1 MAQSYLR
8 TIEFKVKDTALKT
21 AVTKLGKSLGS
32 IDKNVAQINKNF
44 TGLSKALKGVATEF
58 RQIAKSSEKL
68 AKNSSK
74 QKSPLDPQKLTQ
86 SAKGLVKIK
95 KLLQDLKNTS
105 SLLDT
110 DGRKTS
116 DFNEQAKAFAKFI
129 KNIAEGTK
137 TLANN
142 EAVLKRQISALATAA
157 NNAEINGRVYVNSV
171 QAQTRAEQKL
181 RLAQLDRIRAQ
192 KELYAGGTGGAFQN
206 NKALLAMK
214 PDNNIASLSVYRAE
228 LEQALSLVD
237 LSGEEYQK
245 IEAAIDGINE
255 RLNASSKAKKEQL
268 KVEQDLGK
276 AEAKRLK
283 NQETFLTIAN
293 RSVSRAK
300 FDTQAAI
307 NVGKAF
313 GKLPNLAKIGIGVKG
328 LRDMDKW
335 LRRISPMFLDV
346 DKKLGKLTQRI
357 PVIGKVLN
365 ENLSTNAR
373 WSAQFIEGITSV
385 NLAWSGMM
393 QTIQAAQAFV
403 AFEKQA
409 AIALNNVARHIK
421 QVWGVAGAMMMGL
434 ISPGQVGKNAL
445 ASLNDRPEVMAAR
458 RGPSSIERLEYQL
471 AKKQAELK
479 NTELKEGARIQTLS
493 RQTLEI
499 EAALTEE
506 TRERIRLKQIEQS
519 IMKGGPVWTQY
530 DSPAGP
536 GVAGAGWGSNMD
548 DRLGQIRL
556 RIGEELTANS
566 LENSQAV
573 RELLL
578 DERKINVQL
587 KIRDRILKTIRQGVE
602 NVNLSVEEQRNLFG
616 TSNAEALA
624 AQREMATTQSPIA
637 TRRGRGTGPVS
648 NEAWARL
655 QRMKAFRKQKG
666 ERLRE
671 GLMLGAGFPVLFG
684 GGMGSVAGG
693 TLGAGL
699 QAKMGPG
706 SGFGAQILLSAIG
719 QQVDAFV
726 GKTAELGRA
735 LNELN
740 PDIDALVDSMGLA
753 GKEIGGQ
760 IKAFAEVAGAQEAL
774 KVAERQMS
782 LIIGKDGVEALREF
796 GSSTEQWGNDFEQA
810 MLRIRASVAGFVN
823 WVNKIPFIGGKDDTD
838 KGLRGRTRMSMGGGK
853 VGGVAEDPVLRNIQT
868 AIKGIVS
875 DRDTG
880 EGSWWEQ
887 NNMSKTEAIEN
898 LMKIADKRQK
908 VIEQGIEEDIIE
920 KTINQRIEERL
931 KNIDKEIEKM
941 DLILEHGTQEGTIQ
955 AEISEIVAEVLKKE
969 ESITEE
975 QRKQIENKVRDKSE
989 TTERFNL
996 LQRENAIYDQIGVTI
1011 KDGLVEGINA
1021 AIDGTKTLGEVASNV
1036 FKKISNALLNYGIEL
1051 ALMGMTGGTSGFFG
1065 KAFGYS
1071 KRAAGGPVT
1080 GGTPYVVGEK
1090 GPELFVPGSSG
1101 NIVPNHE
1108 MGGANIVVNV
1118 DASGSEV
1125 EGNEGQAAEL
1135 GRMLG
1140 AAIQAELIREKRPG
1154 GLLAGTR

>member
-116 DFNEQAKAFAKFI
+116 EFNEQAKAFGKFI

-157 NNAEINGRVYVNSV
+157 NNAEINGRVYINSV

-214 PDNNIASLSVYRAE
+214 PDNNIASLSIYRAE

-255 RLNASSKAKKEQL
+255 RLNASSKLKKEQL
-268 KVEQDLGK
+268 KVEQDLTK
-276 AEAKRLK
+276 AESKRLK

-313 GKLPNLAKIGIGVKG
+313 GKLPNLAKIGVGVKG

-335 LRRISPMFLDV
+335 LRKISPMFLDV

-421 QVWGVAGAMMMGL
+421 QLWGVAGAMMMGL

-445 ASLNDRPEVMAAR
+445 TSLNDRPEVMAAR
-458 RGPSSIERLEYQL
+458 RGPSSVERLEYQL

-479 NTELKEGARIQTLS
+479 NTELKEGVRIQTLS

-548 DRLGQIRL
+548 DRLGQVRL

-616 TSNAEALA
+616 TSNAESLA

-648 NEAWARL
+648 NEAWSRL
-655 QRMKAFRKQKG
+655 QRMRAFRKQKG

-726 GKTAELGRA
+726 GKTAELGKA
-735 LNELN
+735 LSELN

-760 IKAFAEVAGAQEAL
+760 LKEFAEVAGAQEAL
-774 KVAERQMS
+774 KMATKQMS
-782 LIIGKDGVEALREF
+782 LIIGKDGVAALKEF
-796 GSSTEQWGNDFEQA
+796 GSSTEEWGNNFTQA
-810 MLRIRASVAGFVN
+810 MLRIRAAVAGFIN
-823 WVNKIPFIGGKDDTD
+823 WATSIKGKGDDKD
-838 KGLRGRTRMSMGGGK
+838 KGLRARTRMSMGIGK
-853 VGGVAEDPVLRNIQT
+853 VGREAEDPVLRNIQT
-868 AIKGIVS
+868 AIKGIIS
-875 DRDTG
+875 DRDAG
-880 EGSWWEQ
+880 KGNWYEQ
-887 NNMSKTEAIEN
+887 NNTSKKEVIEN
-898 LMKIADKRQK
+898 LMKMADERQK
-908 VIEQGIEEDIIE
+908 VIELGIQEDIVE
-920 KTINQRIEERL
+920 KTINDRIKERL
-931 KNIDKEIEKM
+931 KNMDKEVEKM
-941 DLILEHGTQEGTIQ
+941 NLILEHGTQEGTIQ

-969 ESITEE
+969 ESITHE
-975 QRKQIENKVRDKSE
+975 QKKQIENKVRDKADA
-989 TTERFNL
+989 TRRFEL
-996 LQRENAIYDQIGVTI
+996 LQREDALYAQIGETI
-1011 KDGLVEGINA
+1011 KNGLVEGINA
-1021 AIDGTKTLGEVASNV
+1021 AIDGTKTLGEIASNV
-1036 FKKISNALLNYGIEL
+1036 FNQISNALMNYGISMLL
-1051 ALMGMTGGTSGFFG
+1051 ANSGLPGAKKMWGGNF
-1065 KAFGYS
+1065 AD
-1071 KRAAGGPVT
+1071 GGRPPKGRVSL
-1080 GGTPYVVGEK
+1080 VGEE
-1090 GPELFVPGSSG
+1090 GPELFVPDSAGT
-1101 NIVPNHE
+1101 IIPNHG
-1108 MGGANIVVNV
+1108 MGGSTNVVVNV
-1118 DASGSEV
+1118 DASGSSV
-1125 EGNEGQAAEL
+1125 EGDAGQAEQL
-1135 GRMLG
+1135 GSML
-1140 AAIQAELIREKRPG
+1140 AAAVQTEIANQKRPG
-1154 GLLAGTR
+1154 GLLA